1 MKKIGLVLLTSILAI
16 GLLGCKSNREDK
28 EMSESTPQVETK
40 AEVKTVKLDNVE
52 MDYAV
57 FGTGSKSFVI
67 IPGLSIHSVMPLAES
82 IAEAYASFEDEYTV
96 YVFDRAKN
104 IKEGYSVL
112 DAANDTASVMKELNI
127 ENADIFGASQGGMI
141 AQYIAINHP
150 ELVHKLVLGST
161 LARSTSAFNEVVDEW
176 INLAQNKEEEKLLES
191 FVDHVY
197 SASTLEAYR
206 DVLISS
212 NLGITDEEYDRF
224 IILATACKNF
234 DDYDELN
241 KITCPTLVLGSNGDE
256 VVGVEGSKELAE
268 KIENAELYLYEDTYG
283 HGVYDEAAD
292 YKQRCLDFFHEN

>member
-1 MKKIGLVLLTSILAI
+1 MKKIVLAILTSILGI
-16 GLLGCKSNREDK
+16 GLIGCKSNSEENK
-28 EMSESTPQVETK
+28 MSENTTETVIK

-57 FGTGSKSFVI
+57 FGSGSKSFVI
-67 IPGLSIHSVMPLAES
+67 IPGLSIHSVMPLADS
-82 IAEAYASFEDEYTV
+82 IAEAYASFASEYTV

-104 IKEGYSVL
+104 IQEGYSVY
-112 DAANDTASVMKELNI
+112 DMASDTASVMKELNI

-141 AQYIAINHP
+141 AQYIAINYP
-150 ELVHKLVLGST
+150 ELVHKMVLGST
-161 LARSTSAFNEVVDEW
+161 TSRATSAFKEVVEEW
-176 INLAQNKEEEKLLES
+176 ISLAENKEEKLLES

-212 NLGITDEEYDRF
+212 NLGITDEEYERF
-224 IILATACKNF
+224 IILAKACENF
-234 DDYDELN
+234 DSYNELN
-241 KITCPTLVLGSNGDE
+241 KITCKTLVLGSSGDK

-268 KIENAELYLYEDTYG
+268 ALNAEIYLYDDSYG
-283 HGVYDEAAD
+283 HGVYDEASD